1 MVKSYEVLIE
11 HYEAE
16 DIAIKKD
23 YVLWNF
29 VKSSAFTLKLEAV
42 RDVRYINMA
51 SRFNR
56 IQDCFFLLN
65 YEVILFYRYGLG

>member
-1 MVKSYEVLIE
+1 MFVRDAFKVVKSYEVLIE

-29 VKSSAFTLKLEAV
+29 VKSSAFTLDQKQSVMSGTLVWLADSIESE
-42 RDVRYINMA
+42 IA
-51 SRFNR
+51 S
-56 IQDCFFLLN
+56 LP
-65 YEVILFYRYGLG
+65 